1 MSPGNIVLAIIKT
14 AFTIIVTN
22 IIPLLVLLAL
32 ILGVI
37 FLTKAIR
44 HLDQKDDDSDEEDE
58 SR

>member
-37 FLTKAIR
+37 FLAKVIR
-44 HLDQKDDDSDEEDE
+44 HLDQKDDGSDEEDE

>member
-32 ILGVI
+32 ILGAI
-37 FLTKAIR
+37 FLAKAIR

>member
-37 FLTKAIR
+37 FLAKAIR
-44 HLDQKDDDSDEEDE
+44 HLDQEDDDSDEEDE

>member
-37 FLTKAIR
+37 FLAKAIR

-58 SR
+58 RR